1 MNELY
6 LNYFANSGLTYGS
19 PPPSGGGEIVAESP
33 ALDAVPEALLLSIAE
48 QCPLSGGKAV
58 YRARAMY
65 AMIDP
70 DKTYDDEMI
79 CLSQGI
85 LYRQQKPE
93 IAQASFRMFPNPA
106 FAQITVNYQIAEDQ
120 RAYLLIRNSL
130 GQALQEF
137 TLDGKKREIN
147 FNIQALMNGIYTV
160 QLILEGQ
167 VSHQGKLVILR

>member
-1 MNELY
+1 MIPNF
-6 LNYFANSGLTYGS
+6 LNVINFERHHARLFYYPTNPKNLTN
-19 PPPSGGGEIVAESP
+19 PSSDNVEV
-33 ALDAVPEALLLSIAE
+33 
-48 QCPLSGGKAV
+48 V

-70 DKTYDDEMI
+70 EKTYDDEMI

-85 LYRQQKPE
+85 FYRQQKPE
-93 IAQASFRMFPNPA
+93 VTLSSFRMFPNPA
-106 FAQITVNYQIAEDQ
+106 FDQITVNYQIAEDQ